1 MRRRKRPGKAFI
13 FFIVAL
19 LLSAIAV
26 GYIVGVRMKRGEVE
40 VEKISISPA
49 ILYFSDLQ
57 GEFLVPEKRKIK
69 DIDMSKAEFGP
80 GTYKAIEAVI
90 EELIKGPSS
99 SSLVATIPK
108 GTRLRNVFVSD
119 HIAYL
124 DFSRELK
131 TKHWGGSSGELMTVY
146 SIVNTVLDNFPY
158 LKGVKMLIEG
168 RDVETLI
175 GHLDISKA
183 LTRNDSIIKKGP

>member
-1 MRRRKRPGKAFI
+1 MRRRKRTGKAFI
-13 FFIVAL
+13 FIILL

-26 GYIVGVRMKRGEVE
+26 GYIVGVRMKKGEGE
-40 VEKISISPA
+40 GEKISISTA
-49 ILYFSDLQ
+49 ILYFSDPQ
-57 GEFLVPEKRKIK
+57 VEFLIPEERKMK
-69 DIDMSKAEFGP
+69 LNIDMSKAEFGP

-124 DFSRELK
+124 DFSREIR

-168 RDVETLI
+168 KDVETLV

-183 LTRNDSIIKKGP
+183 LTRNDSIIKKAP